1 MTTLRISDGILMSFG
16 TAVSSV
22 FSQYTGFSGRAR
34 RSEFWWY
41 TLFTVIVYL
50 VVGVVDAVLKTG
62 ILGLIVG
69 LALLLPTLAVTV
81 RRLHD
86 TGRSG
91 WWILIGLIPLVGAIV
106 LLVFECS
113 DSQPGPNRF
122 GPSPKPDAADHAWSQ
137 QPPSAPSA
145 WS

>member
-1 MTTLRISDGILMSFG
+1 MTFG

-22 FSQYTGFSGRAR
+22 LTQYTGFSGRAR

-41 TLFTVIVYL
+41 TLFAFVVYL
-50 VVGVVDAVLKTG
+50 VVALVDAVLNTTL
-62 ILGLIVG
+62 LGLIVSLG
-69 LALLLPTLAVTV
+69 LLLPTLAVTV

-91 WWILIGLIPLVGAIV
+91 WWILISLIPLVGAIV

-113 DSQPGPNRF
+113 DSEPGPNRF
-122 GPSPKPDAADHAWSQ
+122 GPSPKPDAAGHEWAQQSPTAPPAWS
-137 QPPSAPSA
+137 
-145 WS
+145 